1 MAGFCCFPLLNIK
14 IMLLNARAV
23 ALLLAFCIATITTAF
38 LSLMDDVSQLALLVT
53 FILAFASAYLLTY
66 ITLEFFIFREINNIY
81 DVLGKLKDREFS
93 VADTD
98 LNRSANPLKR
108 INQEIYS
115 YASDKQRE
123 IEELKLLAVFRR
135 EFLADVSH
143 ELKTPIF
150 AAQGYIYTLLDGA
163 VKDKNVRTKFLK
175 KAAKSLDG
183 LDLLVQDLLTL
194 SQLEIGQIKMRYVYF
209 DLIHTIQDVYDQM
222 EGKAEKKHV
231 ELRFGAGV
239 PEQVWVWADK
249 QRIHQVVMNLISN
262 AIKYS
267 KEVNEGEELPEPG
280 WVEVNMKEDKDKVRV
295 FVADNGRGI
304 PEEHLN
310 RIFERFY
317 RVDKSRSKSSGG
329 TGLGLAIVK
338 HILEAHKSKVQVKS
352 TVGKGSTFSFALQ
365 KKKEKEEVAGI
376 E

>member
-1 MAGFCCFPLLNIK
+1 
-14 IMLLNARAV
+14 MLLNARAV
-23 ALLLAFCIATITTAF
+23 ALLLAVCIATITTAF
-38 LSLMDDVSQLALLVT
+38 LSLTKGVSQMALLVA
-53 FILAFASAYLLTY
+53 FMLAFGSSYLLTY
-66 ITLEFFIFREINNIY
+66 ITLEFFIFREINRIY
-81 DVLGKLKDREFS
+81 EVLNKLREQEHSF
-93 VADTD
+93 ADEGAD
-98 LNRSANPLKR
+98 PSSNPLKR

-123 IEELKLLAVFRR
+123 IEELKRMATFRR

-163 VKDKNVRTKFLK
+163 VKDKSVRTKFLK

-194 SQLEIGQIKMRYVYF
+194 SQLEIGQIKMHFVNF
-209 DLIHTIQDVYDQM
+209 DLIHIIREVCEQV
-222 EGKAEKKHV
+222 EGKAEKKGI
-231 ELRFGAGV
+231 ELRFNVDMPG
-239 PEQVWVWADK
+239 QLWVWADK

-267 KEVNEGEELPEPG
+267 KEESEEPS
-280 WVEVNMKEDKDKVRV
+280 WVEIKVEEGHQRV
-295 FVADNGRGI
+295 KVSVADNGRGI
-304 PEEHLN
+304 PQEHLN

-317 RVDKSRSKSSGG
+317 RVEKSRSKGSGG

-338 HILEAHKSKVQVKS
+338 HILEAHKSRVDVKS
-352 TVGKGSTFSFALQ
+352 EVGQGSTFSFKLK
-365 KKKEKEEVAGI
+365 KKKEVAGRQV
-376 E
+376 ENPELVKKDE

>member
-1 MAGFCCFPLLNIK
+1 
-14 IMLLNARAV
+14 MLLNARAV
-23 ALLLAFCIATITTAF
+23 ALLLAVCIATITTAF
-38 LSLMDDVSQLALLVT
+38 LSLAEGVSQMALLVA
-53 FILAFASAYLLTY
+53 FILAFGSSYLLTY
-66 ITLEFFIFREINNIY
+66 VTLEFFIFREINRIY
-81 DVLGKLKDREFS
+81 EV
-93 VADTD
+93 
-98 LNRSANPLKR
+98 LNRLRKQEHSFAEKGADPSSNPLKR

-123 IEELKLLAVFRR
+123 IEELKRMAVFRR

-163 VKDKNVRTKFLK
+163 VKDKSVRTKFLK

-194 SQLEIGQIKMRYVYF
+194 SQLEIGQIKMHFVHF
-209 DLIHTIQDVYDQM
+209 DLIHIIREVWEQV
-222 EGKAEKKHV
+222 EGKAEKKGV

-239 PEQVWVWADK
+239 PATLWVVADK
-249 QRIHQVVMNLISN
+249 QRIHQVMTNLLSN

-267 KEVNEGEELPEPG
+267 KEESDEPS
-280 WVEVNMKEDKDKVRV
+280 WVEVEVEEGRNRV
-295 FVADNGRGI
+295 KISVSDNGRGI
-304 PEEHLN
+304 PQEHLN

-317 RVDKSRSKSSGG
+317 RVDKSRSKGSGG

-338 HILEAHKSKVQVKS
+338 HILEAHKSNVEVKS
-352 TVGKGSTFSFALQ
+352 VVGQGSTFSFKLK
-365 KKKEKEEVAGI
+365 KKKEKVAEQVEEPKLVKK
-376 E
+376 EE

>member
-1 MAGFCCFPLLNIK
+1 
-14 IMLLNARAV
+14 MLLNARAV
-23 ALLLAFCIATITTAF
+23 ALLLAICIATITTAF
-38 LSLMDDVSQLALLVT
+38 LSLMEGVPYMALLVA
-53 FILAFASAYLLTY
+53 FMLAFASSYLLTY
-66 ITLEFFIFREINNIY
+66 ITLEFFIFREVNNIY
-81 DVLGKLKDREFS
+81 EVLNRLREQEFS
-93 VADTD
+93 FIDDDDVD
-98 LNRSANPLKR
+98 RSANPLKR

-123 IEELKLLAVFRR
+123 IEELKRLAVFRR

-163 VKDKNVRTKFLK
+163 VKDKSVRTKFLK

-194 SQLEIGQIKMRYVYF
+194 SQLEIGQIKMHYVYF
-209 DLIHTIQDVYDQM
+209 DLVHIIKDVFDQV
-222 EGKAEKKHV
+222 EGKAEKRNV
-231 ELRFGAGV
+231 MLRLGADM
-239 PEQVWVWADK
+239 PDQMWVWADK
-249 QRIHQVVMNLISN
+249 QRIHQVIMNLTSN

-267 KEVNEGEELPEPG
+267 NEMSEEAGFVEINIKEE
-280 WVEVNMKEDKDKVRV
+280 KERVKVSIK
-295 FVADNGRGI
+295 DNGRGI

-317 RVDKSRSKSSGG
+317 RVEKSRSKGSGG

-338 HILEAHKSKVQVKS
+338 HILEAHKSRVEVKS
-352 TVGKGSTFSFALQ
+352 VVGKGSTFSFLL
-365 KKKEKEEVAGI
+365 KKKKAKSTGQQAASI
-376 E
+376 A

>member
-1 MAGFCCFPLLNIK
+1 
-14 IMLLNARAV
+14 MLLNARAV

-38 LSLMDDVSQLALLVT
+38 LSLMEGVPQLALLVS
-53 FILAFASAYLLTY
+53 FVLAFASSYLLTF

-81 DVLGKLKDREFS
+81 EALGRLKEKEFS
-93 VADTD
+93 FIEDD
-98 LNRSANPLKR
+98 NDPSSNPLKR

-123 IEELKLLAVFRR
+123 IEELKRLAVFRR

-163 VKDKNVRTKFLK
+163 VKDKSVRKKFLK

-183 LDLLVQDLLTL
+183 LDLMVQDLLTL
-194 SQLEIGQIKMRYVYF
+194 SQLEIGQIRMNYAYF
-209 DLIHTIQDVYDQM
+209 DLVRVIDDVFEQV
-222 EGKAEKKHV
+222 EGKAEKQVV
-231 ELRFGAGV
+231 ELRSASDM
-239 PEQVWVWADK
+239 PEELWVWADK
-249 QRIHQVVMNLISN
+249 QRIRQVIMNLISN

-267 KEVNEGEELPEPG
+267 KENPEETN
-280 WVEVNMKEDKDKVRV
+280 WVEVGVKHKGEGVKVSV
-295 FVADNGRGI
+295 KDNGRGI

-317 RVDKSRSKSSGG
+317 RVEKSRSKGSGG
-329 TGLGLAIVK
+329 SGLGLAIVK
-338 HILEAHKSKVQVKS
+338 HILEAHKTKIMVKS
-352 TVGKGSTFSFALQ
+352 VVGKGSTFSFELR
-365 KKKEKEEVAGI
+365 KKEEKTIAVEKEEDFA
-376 E
+376 

>member
-1 MAGFCCFPLLNIK
+1 
-14 IMLLNARAV
+14 MLLNARAV
-23 ALLLAFCIATITTAF
+23 ALLLAICIATITTAF
-38 LSLMDDVSQLALLVT
+38 LSLMEGVPYMALLVA
-53 FILAFASAYLLTY
+53 FLLAFASSYLLSY
-66 ITLEFFIFREINNIY
+66 ITLEFFIFREVNNIY
-81 DVLGKLKDREFS
+81 EVLNRLREQEFS
-93 VADTD
+93 FIDDDDVD
-98 LNRSANPLKR
+98 RSANPLKR

-123 IEELKLLAVFRR
+123 IEELKRLAVFRR

-163 VKDKNVRTKFLK
+163 VKDKSVRTKFLK

-209 DLIHTIQDVYDQM
+209 DLVHIIKDVFDQV
-222 EGKAEKKHV
+222 EGKAEKRNVKLH
-231 ELRFGAGV
+231 FGAEM
-239 PEQVWVWADK
+239 PEQIWVWADK
-249 QRIHQVVMNLISN
+249 QRIHQVIMNLISN

-267 KEVNEGEELPEPG
+267 NEASEEPG
-280 WVEVNMKEDKDKVRV
+280 WVEVGVKELKDRV
-295 FVADNGRGI
+295 QVSVKDNGKGI

-317 RVDKSRSKSSGG
+317 RVDKSRSKGSGG

-338 HILEAHKSKVQVKS
+338 HILEAHQSKVEVKS
-352 TVGKGSTFSFALQ
+352 VVGKGSTFSFLLK
-365 KKKEKEEVAGI
+365 KKKEKAGTEQEEALA
-376 E
+376 

>member
-1 MAGFCCFPLLNIK
+1 
-14 IMLLNARAV
+14 MLLNARAV
-23 ALLLAFCIATITTAF
+23 ALLLAICIATITTAF
-38 LSLMDDVSQLALLVT
+38 LSLMEGVPYMALMVA
-53 FILAFASAYLLTY
+53 FVLAFASSYLLSY
-66 ITLEFFIFREINNIY
+66 ITLEFFIFREVNNIY
-81 DVLGKLKDREFS
+81 EVLNRLREKEFS
-93 VADTD
+93 FIDDDDVD
-98 LNRSANPLKR
+98 RSANPLKR

-123 IEELKLLAVFRR
+123 IEELKRLAVFRR

-163 VKDKNVRTKFLK
+163 VKDKTVRTKFLK

-194 SQLEIGQIKMRYVYF
+194 SQLEIGQIKMHHVYF
-209 DLIHTIQDVYDQM
+209 DLVQIIKDVFDQV
-222 EGKAEKKHV
+222 EGKAEKRNI
-231 ELRFGAGV
+231 ELRFGAAM
-239 PEQVWVWADK
+239 PEQMWVWADK
-249 QRIHQVVMNLISN
+249 QRIHQVIMNLISN

-267 KEVNEGEELPEPG
+267 NEMAEEAG
-280 WVEVNMKEDKDKVRV
+280 WVEVSIKEAKERVKVLIE
-295 FVADNGRGI
+295 DNGRGI

-317 RVDKSRSKSSGG
+317 RVEKSRSKGSGG

-338 HILEAHKSKVQVKS
+338 HILEAHQSKIEVKS
-352 TVGKGSTFSFALQ
+352 EVGKGSTFSFLLK
-365 KKKEKEEVAGI
+365 KKKEKPAVQQETSVA
-376 E
+376 

>member
-1 MAGFCCFPLLNIK
+1 
-14 IMLLNARAV
+14 MLLNARAV
-23 ALLLAFCIATITTAF
+23 SLLLAFCIATITTAF
-38 LSLMDDVSQLALLVT
+38 LSLIEGVSSTALLVT
-53 FILAFASAYLLTY
+53 FILGFASSYLLTF

-81 DVLGKLKDREFS
+81 EVLNNLKEKEDS
-93 VADTD
+93 LTD
-98 LNRSANPLKR
+98 EDIGHSLNPLKR

-115 YASDKQRE
+115 YATDKQRE
-123 IEELKLLAVFRR
+123 IAELKRLAVFRR

-163 VKDKNVRTKFLK
+163 VKDKTVRNKFLK

-194 SQLEIGQIKMRYVYF
+194 SQLEIGQIKMHFVYF
-209 DLIHTIQDVYDQM
+209 DLVNIIEEVFDQV
-222 EGKAEKKHV
+222 EGKAEKKGIS
-231 ELRFGAGV
+231 LRLNEDM
-239 PEQVWVWADK
+239 PEQMWVWADK
-249 QRIHQVVMNLISN
+249 QRIQQVIMNLVSN

-267 KEVNEGEELPEPG
+267 KELPEEGVAAEPA
-280 WVEVNMKEDKDKVRV
+280 WVEIILKEQEERVKVLV
-295 FVADNGRGI
+295 KDNGRGI

-317 RVDKSRSKSSGG
+317 RVEKSRSKDRGG

-338 HILEAHKSKVQVKS
+338 HILEAHKSKINVKS
-352 TVGKGSTFSFALQ
+352 TVGKGSSFSFVLK
-365 KKKEKEEVAGI
+365 KKKEKTQAAQEEELLA
-376 E
+376 

>member
-1 MAGFCCFPLLNIK
+1 
-14 IMLLNARAV
+14 MLLNARAV
-23 ALLLAFCIATITTAF
+23 ALLLAFCIAAITTAF
-38 LSLMDDVSQLALLVT
+38 LSLMEVTQTALLVA
-53 FILAFASAYLLTY
+53 FILAFASSYLLTY

-81 DVLGKLKDREFS
+81 DVLNKLKDQEHSFI
-93 VADTD
+93 DDD
-98 LNRSANPLKR
+98 LDRSSNPLKR

-123 IEELKLLAVFRR
+123 IEELKRMAAFRR

-163 VKDKNVRTKFLK
+163 VKDKSVRNKFLK

-194 SQLEIGQIKMRYVYF
+194 SQLEIGQIKMHHVYF
-209 DLIHTIQDVYDQM
+209 DLVFIVHDVLDQV
-222 EGKAEKKHV
+222 EGKAEKKGLD
-231 ELRFGAGV
+231 LRLAKGM
-239 PEQVWVWADK
+239 PDQLWVWADK
-249 QRIHQVVMNLISN
+249 QRIHQVIMNLVSN

-267 KEVNEGEELPEPG
+267 KEEGPG
-280 WVEVNMKEDKDKVRV
+280 WVEISIADLKDQVRISV
-295 FVADNGRGI
+295 SDNGRGI
-304 PEEHLN
+304 PQEHLN

-317 RVDKSRSKSSGG
+317 RVEKSRSKGSGG

-338 HILEAHKSKVQVKS
+338 HILEAHKSRVEVKS
-352 TVGKGSTFSFALQ
+352 VVGEGSTFSFLLQ
-365 KKKEKEEVAGI
+365 KKKGKTAGQDQEEKELAE
-376 E
+376 

>member
-1 MAGFCCFPLLNIK
+1 
-14 IMLLNARAV
+14 MLLNARAV
-23 ALLLAFCIATITTAF
+23 ALLLAICIATITTAF
-38 LSLMDDVSQLALLVT
+38 LSLIEGVTHMALLVT
-53 FILAFASAYLLTY
+53 FVLGFASSYLLTY

-81 DVLGKLKDREFS
+81 EVLNKLKKKEVS
-93 VADTD
+93 
-98 LNRSANPLKR
+98 LSEEEIGHSLNPLKR

-123 IEELKLLAVFRR
+123 IEELKRLAVFRR

-163 VKDKNVRTKFLK
+163 VKDKSVRTKFLK

-194 SQLEIGQIKMRYVYF
+194 SQLEIGQIKMHFVYF
-209 DLIHTIQDVYDQM
+209 DLVRVIQDVIDQV
-222 EGKAEKKHV
+222 EGKAEKKGI
-231 ELRFGAGV
+231 ELRLNDRV
-239 PEQVWVWADK
+239 PEQMWVWADK
-249 QRIHQVVMNLISN
+249 QRIQQVIMNLVSN

-267 KEVNEGEELPEPG
+267 KDLPEQPEEADG
-280 WVEVNMKEDKDKVRV
+280 WVEIGLKEEEERVKVSV
-295 FVADNGRGI
+295 KDNGRGI

-317 RVDKSRSKSSGG
+317 RVEKSRSKSSGG

-338 HILEAHKSKVQVKS
+338 HILEAHNTKVNVKS
-352 TVGKGSTFSFALQ
+352 AVGKGSTFSFFLK
-365 KKKEKEEVAGI
+365 KKKEKRLNEQEEELEV
-376 E
+376 

>member
-1 MAGFCCFPLLNIK
+1 
-14 IMLLNARAV
+14 MLLNARAV

-38 LSLMDDVSQLALLVT
+38 LSLMEEVPQLALLVV
-53 FILAFASAYLLTY
+53 FILGFASSYLLTY
-66 ITLEFFIFREINNIY
+66 ITLEFFIFREVNSIY
-81 DVLGKLKDREFS
+81 EVLNKLREQEFS
-93 VADTD
+93 FIDD
-98 LNRSANPLKR
+98 DDMDRSSNPLKR

-123 IEELKLLAVFRR
+123 IEGLKRMAAFRR

-163 VKDKNVRTKFLK
+163 VKDKTVRNKFLK

-194 SQLEIGQIKMRYVYF
+194 SQLEIGQIKMHYVYF
-209 DLIHTIQDVYDQM
+209 DLVHIIKDVFDQV
-222 EGKAEKKHV
+222 EGKAEKRNV
-231 ELRFGAGV
+231 VLRLCPDT

-249 QRIHQVVMNLISN
+249 QRIHQVIMNLISN

-267 KEVNEGEELPEPG
+267 NDATDALG
-280 WVEVNMKEDKDKVRV
+280 WVEVNVKEVGDRMKISVK
-295 FVADNGRGI
+295 DNGKGI

-317 RVDKSRSKSSGG
+317 RVEKSRSKGSGG

-338 HILEAHKSKVQVKS
+338 HILEAHHSKIEVKS
-352 TVGKGSTFSFALQ
+352 VVGKGSTFSFLLK
-365 KKKEKEEVAGI
+365 KKKEKAIVQQESYSA
-376 E
+376 